1 MDISFISDLMGKI
14 EAKDITER
22 EAARVLMRLNF
33 NKGNKGLIED
43 LLVLLCNEV
52 YPPRLLMTLV
62 RSTYMSNKRY
72 VNWEYALNYGKKH
85 HPDLFVGLKK

>member
-1 MDISFISDLMGKI
+1 MGISFISDLMGKI

-22 EAARVLMRLNF
+22 EAARTLMRLAL
-33 NKGNKGLIED
+33 NKENKPLIEN
-43 LLVLLCNEV
+43 LLISLCNET
-52 YPPRLLMTLV
+52 YPPRLLVALV
-62 RSTYMSNKRY
+62 RSTYMSNKHY